1 MFMKPEQVKEILLT
15 EIKKVADN
23 RYDFCFNPKTDFTR
37 NRKIT
42 LEKLMITIIGMKS
55 GSLTNELLDAYD
67 TSVHTP
73 SASAF
78 VQQRSK
84 LKPEAF
90 ETVFRSF
97 AKKLSSNPR
106 DALHILAI
114 DGSDVQI
121 ATDPKDTSSY
131 FPGANGQKPYNLL
144 HLNAMY
150 DLKHHVYLDAIIQ
163 KRHDWNEHKA
173 FVEMVDRSAIT
184 KALVMADRGYESYN
198 NMAHVQEKGWNF
210 LIRVKDGKNGIKAG
224 LDLPEEDSFD
234 VGIHLKLTRRQ
245 TKDTKELLK
254 NRNSYRF
261 ISVTTPFDYL
271 ATKCRKYDPVEFYE
285 LHFRVVRFKISENT
299 YETILTNLNAK
310 DYPVAKI
317 KELYASRWGIESSF
331 RDLKYTLGMLD
342 FHSKKVMCIQQE
354 IFAHLIMYNFA
365 EMITSHVA
373 IEKKQKKY
381 TYKANFS
388 VAAHICRLFYYGKTS
403 PPDLETIIARNLI
416 PVRPDRHRKRNS
428 TIKVFHGFLYRIA

>member
-1 MFMKPEQVKEILLT
+1 MKPEQVKEILLT
-15 EIKKVADN
+15 EIKKVAN
-23 RYDFCFNPKTDFTR
+23 NPHDFCFNPKTDFTR

-42 LEKLMITIIGMKS
+42 LEKLMFTIIGMKS

-90 ETVFRSF
+90 EAVFRSF
-97 AKKLSSNPR
+97 AKQLSSNSR
-106 DALHILAI
+106 DALRILAI

-121 ATDPKDTSSY
+121 ATDPKDVSSH

-150 DLKHHVYLDAIIQ
+150 DLKHHIYLDAIIQ

-210 LIRVKDGKNGIKAG
+210 LIRVKDGKTGIKDG

-234 VGIHLKLTRRQ
+234 VDIHLKLTRRQ

-254 NRNSYRF
+254 DRNRYRF
-261 ISVTTPFDYL
+261 IAVTTPFDYL
-271 ATKCRKYDPVEFYE
+271 ATKCRKHDPVEFFE

-299 YETILTNLNAK
+299 YETILTNLNAN
-310 DYPVAKI
+310 DYPLAKI

-354 IFAHLIMYNFA
+354 IFAHLIMYDFA
-365 EMITSHVA
+365 EMITSHVV

-388 VAAHICRLFYYGKTS
+388 VAAHICGLFYYGKTS

-416 PVRPDRHRKRNS
+416 PVRPGRHRKRNS
-428 TIKVFHGFLYRIA
+428 STKVFHGFLYRVS